1 MRTIETSERLFEK
14 ARTLLL
20 GGGQGHKRPGKVNGR
35 YPIYAV
41 RGKGASFWDADGNEY
56 IDYLCAFGPMLVG
69 YGNPD
74 VDAAVKAQVDE
85 GVIFNIHHPKEIELA
100 ETLAR
105 LIPSCDMLS
114 YFTGGSG
121 ATTGAVKIARA
132 VTGRDRVLRCGYHGW
147 HDWADP
153 DGAGVPKA
161 VGALTTAVGYNDLGS
176 LKQALEAHREEY
188 AVFMLEAFQGRGPSD
203 GYLAGVQQLCA
214 EHGTLLCFDEVKT
227 GFRFALGGYQEFT
240 GVTPDLSTFGKALG
254 NGYDVAMVVGKRE
267 IMEQAGHV
275 WVAAT
280 FHGQLIGVAA
290 AIATIRLMEE
300 TDGVA
305 AIWRQG
311 RRLMD
316 GLDRVMSDAGVDARS
331 AGQPPMPRLSFGE
344 GLDELANA
352 FYDEAAN
359 RRIYFDPGH
368 NWFISPAHTDEIVD
382 YTIEASA
389 DAIRAALERG
399 ARA

>member
-1 MRTIETSERLFEK
+1 MRTIAASEELFEK
-14 ARTLLL
+14 AKTLLL

-69 YGNPD
+69 YGNPV
-74 VDAAVKAQVDE
+74 VDEAVRAQVHE
-85 GVIFNIHHPKEIELA
+85 GVIFNIHHPKELELA
-100 ETLAR
+100 ETLSR
-105 LIPSCDMLS
+105 LIPSCDVLS

-153 DGAGVPKA
+153 DGAGVPKS
-161 VGALTTAVGYNDLGS
+161 VGALTTAVGYNDLES
-176 LKQALEAHREEY
+176 LRAALEAHPGEY
-188 AVFMLEAFQGRGPSD
+188 AVFMLEAFQGGGPTD
-203 GYLAGVQQLCA
+203 GYLAQVQELCRQ
-214 EHGTLLCFDEVKT
+214 HGTLLCFDEVKS
-227 GFRFALGGYQEFT
+227 GFRFALGGYQEFA

-254 NGYDVAMVVGKRE
+254 NGYDIAMVVGRRE
-267 IMEQAGHV
+267 VMEKAGHV

-300 TDGVA
+300 TNGVA

-316 GLDRVMSDAGVDARS
+316 GMNRVMADAGVDAHS
-331 AGQPPMPRLSFGE
+331 TGQPPMPRLSFGE
-344 GLDELANA
+344 GLDDLANA

-368 NWFISPAHTDEIVD
+368 VWFISPAHTDEIVD

-389 DAIRAALERG
+389 GAIRAALERG
-399 ARA
+399 VRA